1 MYKGIGSILGNEIER
16 KMMDSRIDEIL
27 KITSLVPTQEM
38 KPTPAPRVLPKTT
51 GKDDEIDYNYAR
63 ENYYNLIERNQDAVE
78 EMLEIAKQS
87 ENARSFEVVGQLI
100 KAGLDANESLMKLH
114 KTKKELSAEKS
125 GPTQVTNALFVGSTA
140 ELQKLLK
147 SKLKKT
153 K

>member
-1 MYKGIGSILGNEIER
+1 MKT
-16 KMMDSRIDEIL
+16 DTRIDEIL
-27 KITSLVPTQEM
+27 EITSLVPTSEI
-38 KPTPAPRVLPKTT
+38 KPESTTRVIPQN
-51 GKDDEIDYNYAR
+51 GKDDDIDYNYAR

-87 ENARSFEVVGQLI
+87 ENARAFEVVGQLI
-100 KAGLDANESLMKLH
+100 KSGLDANEALMKLH
-114 KTKKELSAEKS
+114 KTKKELNVEK

-147 SKLKKT
+147 SKLKET